1 MKRSLSHSLAA
12 VIGVV
17 LLSVGATAA
26 MAEAP
31 DFPAPSTLPP
41 RGFILK
47 SYEAP
52 SYRSF
57 ARALDVV
64 DAALAAHGVA
74 GAATTP
80 ALVVSATGTQ
90 WFMGNHSRPWENK
103 IVPSRKRWVFSG
115 AAGSAAYDETMFN
128 PIGGRFNARTVIA
141 GGKGLAKGFF
151 EPASQELSGPALD
164 AALLPLEEA
173 LPHLLLLQAK
183 RFRLT
188 LRDAGAWAD
197 STGPYDVVTFA
208 SGPTRTITLFIH
220 QSSHLLTR
228 VEKLGYT
235 PEYGDVVG
243 VCTFGNFHAVAGIQ
257 VPGRRHDERLGK
269 TEFDLDLV
277 VQAATTEDL
286 AAFTALGPVPGAR
299 PAADPLQGVEIRE
312 IAAGVQAVVLADR
325 GVKSFVVERSDH
337 LVVIETPFDAKSAA
351 AILAAARQIAPGKPV
366 RYVAFS
372 HEHRHTAS
380 GVPAFLR
387 EGATLIGTAET
398 VAFAED
404 LARLQHRGAP
414 DGLPP
419 PPPPP
424 PIPHRL
430 VTGRLDLPDDAN
442 PLVVYNAGA
451 TSQTDPSTV
460 ADGSFTRADYLLV
473 YLPKSGLLLN
483 GCLSSFHEG
492 EEPVGSDRQEALL
505 ATLHTLG
512 VSPRLLCSAM
522 ETDDRLTVPLDDL
535 TAAVAKRRRLK
546 PLTDELEACATP
558 RLVADAGPLA
568 ERCRQEGLGP
578 EWFGGKAE
586 GILLRDPERAKAW
599 AALTTLAWPA
609 APQGWQCL
617 SEADEALG
625 QIPDALSAARKA
637 AALDTKNEDLSD
649 RVLRLEK
656 LGAPK

>member
-1 MKRSLSHSLAA
+1 MKRSLSRSLAA
-12 VIGVV
+12 VVAVV
-17 LLSVGATAA
+17 LLALGATAA

-47 SYEAP
+47 SYEAS

-74 GAATTP
+74 GAAPAP
-80 ALVVSATGTQ
+80 ALAVSATGTQ

-103 IVPSRKRWVFSG
+103 IVPSRKQWVFSG
-115 AAGSAAYDETMFN
+115 AAGSAAYQETMFN

-141 GGKGLAKGFF
+141 GGKGVAKGFF
-151 EPASQELSGPALD
+151 EPASQELSGPAVE

-188 LRDAGAWAD
+188 LRDAGTWAD
-197 STGPYDVVTFA
+197 STGTFDVVTFA
-208 SGPTRTITLFIH
+208 SGPTRTITLFMD

-235 PEYGDVVG
+235 PEYGDMVG
-243 VCTFGNFHAVAGIQ
+243 VCTFADFHDVAGIQ

-277 VQAATTEDL
+277 VQAATMEDL
-286 AAFTALGPVPGAR
+286 AAFTALGPLPGA
-299 PAADPLQGVEIRE
+299 PPPADPLQGVEIRE
-312 IAAGVQAVVLADR
+312 IAAGVHAVVLADR

-404 LARLQHRGAP
+404 LTRLQHRAAP
-414 DGLPP
+414 DGLPTAP
-419 PPPPP
+419 LP
-424 PIPHRL
+424 PIPHRI
-430 VTGRLDLPDDAN
+430 VTDRLDLPDEVN

-451 TSQTDPSTV
+451 TSQTDPSAV
-460 ADGSFTRADYLLV
+460 VDGSFTRADYLLV

-505 ATLHTLG
+505 ATLNTLG
-512 VSPRLLCSAM
+512 VTPRFLCSAM

-546 PLTDELEACATP
+546 PLTDELEACATA
-558 RLVADAGPLA
+558 RLIADAEPLGV
-568 ERCRQEGLGP
+568 RCRQEGLGP

-599 AALTTLAWPA
+599 AALTTRAWPD

-625 QIPDALSAARKA
+625 QLPDALTAARKA
-637 AALDTKNEDLSD
+637 AALDTKNEDLRD